1 MTKTALQFRHNGRDV
16 ALFVDGGVNLL
27 VALRELIGDMTPKFG
42 CGQGGCGACSV
53 LIDGELHLSCLTL
66 AEAAAGRS
74 VETLDGIKDG
84 PNLHPPQ
91 RAFAE
96 NFAAQCGYCTP
107 GMLMTSYALL
117 QHNTEPSELEIR
129 QAISGNLCRCT
140 GYVNIIK
147 SVQHAAAK
155 MHADQTETAAQA
167 VK

>member
-1 MTKTALQFRHNGRDV
+1 MSKTGLQFRHNGRDV
-16 ALFVDGGVNLL
+16 AIFVDGGTNLL
-27 VALRELIGDMTPKFG
+27 VALRELIGDMIAKFG

-84 PNLHPPQ
+84 PNLHPLQ

-107 GMLMTSYALL
+107 GMLMAAKALL
-117 QHNTEPSELEIR
+117 DRNPSPGRAEIVE
-129 QAISGNLCRCT
+129 AISGNICRCT
-140 GYVNIIK
+140 GYEPIINA
-147 SVQHAAAK
+147 VLAAASGGR
-155 MHADQTETAAQA
+155 ARA
-167 VK
+167 